1 MILEFSVE
9 NFRSFRERQTFSMIP
24 DEGRHDG
31 TEHLL
36 EIGDKYKLLPAAVI
50 YGANASGKSNFIKAL
65 QSLQSLLIFDNF
77 KWKSPPGSRPEYNPF
92 LFNVQTANAPTTY
105 TLDFLLDEIRYTYSL
120 TFLRAQ
126 IVAESLFFYP
136 QGREAKLFVRKDQ
149 VFEFG
154 DYLKGQR
161 HVVAELTRPDQLFL
175 AKGAYNN
182 ISQLIPVI
190 KYFEESLLFKPL
202 EEKPS
207 EYTYYYN
214 IVAER
219 LFNASKDD
227 QFLQNFKLL
236 FKSFDTGILDF
247 KVKESTF
254 RNFEREDQE
263 FDVLTEHTTFNT
275 SGVQEGTITLEFESE
290 SKGTQQLF
298 VLGGLLLQTLMQGG
312 VIVID
317 EFERSLHPLISSYL
331 INLFH
336 DPRINT
342 KGAQLIIATHDT
354 NLLSSNAFRR
364 DQIWIVE
371 KDQTGASEMFS
382 LADVN
387 GILKDAPYEKWYLS
401 GRMGGIPAIQ
411 SLDFQLNF
419 EAHEAQ

>member
-24 DEGRHDG
+24 DEGRQDG
-31 TEHLL
+31 TEHFI

-65 QSLQSLLIFDNF
+65 QSLQSLVLFKNVEWDSPSGFIF
-77 KWKSPPGSRPEYNPF
+77 KYEPF
-92 LFNVQTANAPTTY
+92 SLSSQTAQAPTTY
-105 TLDFLLDEIRYTYSL
+105 TLDFLINQIRYTYSL
-120 TFLRAQ
+120 TILATH
-126 IVAESLFFYP
+126 ITAESLFFYP
-136 QGREAKLFVRKDQ
+136 QGREAKLFIRKDQ

-154 DYLKGQR
+154 DYLKGQK
-161 HVVAELTRPDQLFL
+161 HVVADLTRHDQLFL
-175 AKGAYNN
+175 SKGAQNN
-182 ISQLIPVI
+182 ISQLIIVRQYFKESVLI
-190 KYFEESLLFKPL
+190 KTLDEGRR
-202 EEKPS
+202 EKS
-207 EYTYYYN
+207 KYYN
-214 IVAER
+214 MIAER
-219 LFNASKDD
+219 LYKAPKND
-227 QFLQNFKLL
+227 QFQINFKLL

-247 KVKESTF
+247 EVKKSIND
-254 RNFEREDQE
+254 NFEREDEE
-263 FDVLTEHTTFNT
+263 FDVSTKHTAYNAL
-275 SGVQEGTITLEFESE
+275 GIEDGTTDLKFESE

-298 VLGGLLLQTLMQGG
+298 ILGGMLLQTLMQGG

-336 DPRINT
+336 DPKINT

-371 KDQTGASEMFS
+371 KDQTGASELFS

>member
-31 TEHLL
+31 TEHFI

-65 QSLQSLLIFDNF
+65 QSLRSLVLFENVKWNSIPGFVF
-77 KWKSPPGSRPEYNPF
+77 KYDPF
-92 LFNVQTANAPTTY
+92 SFNSQTAQAPTTY
-105 TLDFLLDEIRYTYSL
+105 TLDFLIDQIRYTYSVTIL
-120 TFLRAQ
+120 ATR
-126 IVAESLFFYP
+126 ITKENLFFYP

-149 VFEFG
+149 AFEFG

-161 HVVAELTRPDQLFL
+161 HVVAELTRHDQLFL
-175 AKGAYNN
+175 SKGADNN

-190 KYFEESLLFKPL
+190 QYFEESLSMKTLDEGRREAINYNMIAKRLLKGSNNDRFKILFK
-202 EEKPS
+202 S
-207 EYTYYYN
+207 
-214 IVAER
+214 
-219 LFNASKDD
+219 
-227 QFLQNFKLL
+227 L

-247 KVKESTF
+247 KIKESIYP
-254 RNFEREDQE
+254 NFEREGQDY
-263 FDVLTEHTTFNT
+263 DILTEHTTYNT
-275 SGVQEGTITLEFESE
+275 SGIEEGTVYIKFESE
-290 SKGTQQLF
+290 SIGTQQLF
-298 VLGGLLLQTLMQGG
+298 VLGGMLLQTLMQGG

-331 INLFH
+331 ISLFH
-336 DPRINT
+336 DPKINT

-371 KDQTGASEMFS
+371 KDQTGASEIFS

-401 GRMGGIPAIQ
+401 GRMGGVPAIQ